1 MPSTTRHVHREGSSP
16 GPPLSRVRRGG
27 WSGGGSCLCPRRIY
41 HRWLLL
47 GFCTSATAPR
57 RREAVSSHDPCREAA
72 PMCSITRSPQGT
84 GNIPGAAWEHPH
96 AEEVRT
102 ASGVASA
109 TRKAKGM
116 GSGIVVKSFRRLDGD
131 DIGGRR
137 RFTNLSREEGPLRTS
152 SPSVVQEGDR
162 WGGCRSRA
170 PHPPRRSQ
178 LATVGDFES
187 LWWGIRG

>member
-72 PMCSITRSPQGT
+72 PMCSITRSPCHTRFSVENRMHLICVAGSKFHTYDRLMSVISQDT
-84 GNIPGAAWEHPH
+84 AQK
-96 AEEVRT
+96 RT
-102 ASGVASA
+102 E
-109 TRKAKGM
+109 K
-116 GSGIVVKSFRRLDGD
+116 IY
-131 DIGGRR
+131 
-137 RFTNLSREEGPLRTS
+137 
-152 SPSVVQEGDR
+152 
-162 WGGCRSRA
+162 
-170 PHPPRRSQ
+170 
-178 LATVGDFES
+178 
-187 LWWGIRG
+187 